1 VEAFDDRR
9 ARKARRFIRDPGT
22 NIRDLRLEPGATYL
36 VTGCAG
42 FIGSHLVEALSASGC
57 AVIGVDGF
65 IDNYSRAIKESNL
78 RQCADRGMRFAE
90 LDLAETPI
98 EPLLDGVDGVFHLA
112 ARPGVRT
119 SWGSSFGAYTR
130 DNLLVTQRV
139 FEAAAK
145 RSVRVVFA
153 SSSSVYGDAESYP
166 VREDARVAPVSPY
179 GVTKLAGEALAI
191 SYVES
196 QGLDAVGLRYF
207 SVYGPRQRPDM
218 AFARVFQC
226 LRGEG
231 RFPLLGYGF
240 QSREFTYVGDVVEAT
255 LLAMQRAPAGRVY
268 NVGGGREIPM
278 LDALLMCERITGLE
292 LEVDNIPE
300 VAGDPHRTCADIGRA
315 EAELGWSPSTSF
327 EDGLR
332 AQAFCALEL
341 EADRP
346 EAEAVAR

>member
-1 VEAFDDRR
+1 MDAYDDRR
-9 ARKARRFIRDPGT
+9 ARTARRFIRDHGT
-22 NIRDLRLEPGATYL
+22 GVRDLGLRPGATYL

-42 FIGSHLVEALSASGC
+42 FIGSHLVEALNARGC

-65 IDNYSRAIKESNL
+65 IDTYSRATKELN
-78 RQCADRGMRFAE
+78 
-90 LDLAETPI
+90 LAEAPV

-139 FEAAAK
+139 FEAAVK
-145 RSVRVVFA
+145 RNLRVVYA
-153 SSSSVYGDAESYP
+153 SSSSVYGNAESYP
-166 VREDARVAPVSPY
+166 VREGTRLAPISPY
-179 GVTKLAGEALAI
+179 GVTKLAGESLAI
-191 SYVES
+191 AYAES
-196 QGLDAVGLRYF
+196 EGLDAVGLRYF

-255 LLAMQRAPAGRVY
+255 ILAMQRAPSGRVY

-278 LDALLMCERITGLE
+278 LDALLMCERIAGEE
-292 LEVDNIPE
+292 LQVDNFPE
-300 VAGDPHRTCADIGRA
+300 VAGDPHRTSADIARA
-315 EAELGWSPSTSF
+315 EAELGWRPSTPF

-341 EADRP
+341 AGDRP
-346 EAEAVAR
+346 EVEAAAH

>member
-1 VEAFDDRR
+1 VDAHDDRR
-9 ARKARRFIRDPGT
+9 ARTARRFIRDHGT
-22 NIRDLRLEPGATYL
+22 GVRDLGLEPGATYL

-65 IDNYSRAIKESNL
+65 IDNYSRATKELNL
-78 RQCADRGMRFAE
+78 LQCASRDLQFVE
-90 LDLAETPI
+90 LDLAEAPI

-119 SWGSSFGAYTR
+119 SWGSSFEAYAR

-145 RSVRVVFA
+145 RDVRVVYA
-153 SSSSVYGDAESYP
+153 SSSSVYGNAETFP
-166 VREDARVAPVSPY
+166 VREGARLAPVSPY
-179 GVTKLAGEALAI
+179 GVTKLAGESLAI
-191 SYVES
+191 AYVES
-196 QGLDAVGLRYF
+196 QDLDAVGLRYF

-226 LRGEG
+226 LRGYG

-255 LLAMQRAPAGRVY
+255 LLAMQRAPSGRVY

-278 LDALLMCERITGLE
+278 LDALLMCERITGEE
-292 LEVDNIPE
+292 LQVDNLPE
-300 VAGDPHRTCADIGRA
+300 VAGDPLRTCADIGRA
-315 EAELGWSPSTSF
+315 EAELGWRPSTPF

-332 AQAFCALEL
+332 AQAYCALEL
-341 EADRP
+341 VGDRP
-346 EAEAVAR
+346 EVEAVAN